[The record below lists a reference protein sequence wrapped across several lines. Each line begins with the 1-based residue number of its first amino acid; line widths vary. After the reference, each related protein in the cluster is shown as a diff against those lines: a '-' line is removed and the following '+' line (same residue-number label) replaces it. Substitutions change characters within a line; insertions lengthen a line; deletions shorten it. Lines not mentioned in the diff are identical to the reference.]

1 VVTPATALR
10 RRCPTGGH
18 ATMVLHATPAVRGD
32 SARSPAWRVEYE
44 SAEHWRV
51 RRAATGEVVVGREGA
66 RLVMTPQA
74 AAACRGD
81 CAGVEI
87 RPDSGSNQARARID
101 SLYFAMQSRYTPFH
115 ELLPL
120 RFRLTQAVIV
130 LWIAQLV
137 VALGAMMLSRGRLPH
152 LVTIVSALSIVGW
165 VVVAMWLRVTYLR

>member
-1 VVTPATALR
+1 
-10 RRCPTGGH
+10 
-18 ATMVLHATPAVRGD
+18 MVLRATPAVSGD
-32 SARSPAWRVEYE
+32 SARSAALRVDYE

-51 RRAATGEVVVGREGA
+51 RRASTGDVVVGRAGS
-66 RLVMTPQA
+66 RLVTMPQA
-74 AAACRGD
+74 ATACRD

-120 RFRLTQAVIV
+120 RVRLTQAIIV

-137 VALGAMMLSRGRLPH
+137 VALGAVVLSRRRFPH

-165 VVVAMWLRVTYLR
+165 VVVALWIRLTYLR